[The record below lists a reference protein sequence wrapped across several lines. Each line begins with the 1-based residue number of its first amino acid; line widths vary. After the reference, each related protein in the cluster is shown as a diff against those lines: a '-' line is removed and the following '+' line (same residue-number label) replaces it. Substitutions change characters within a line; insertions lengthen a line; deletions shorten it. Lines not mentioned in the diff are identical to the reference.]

1 MLSEGVQLDQL
12 VGGARSRLWRL
23 AVQRVRNQITVK
35 QQALQLPCEADVV
48 WQSVGESIVAQ
59 ELKVARREEYVR
71 AAGEQAPLLS
81 RVCSNLIRP
90 PQSLPCSAS
99 HVPGGAGGS
108 ATSCRVLS
116 SSLFRPPDLRP
127 LPPRP
132 ECEFHF
138 LLVLIGSHF
147 HCQAE

>member
-59 ELKVARREEYVR
+59 ELKVTRREGYVR
-71 AAGEQAPLLS
+71 AAGEQAAAGLLQFLVPCTFTFTFTRLLEFNSAPAKLALLS
-81 RVCSNLIRP
+81 
-90 PQSLPCSAS
+90 QSCPWRRGRLCNQLP
-99 HVPGGAGGS
+99 G
-108 ATSCRVLS
+108 
-116 SSLFRPPDLRP
+116 
-127 LPPRP
+127 
-132 ECEFHF
+132 
-138 LLVLIGSHF
+138 LV
-147 HCQAE
+147 